1 MRDEIAL
8 FEEHEVQPVGVNPA
22 SIDRHQS
29 YAAKMKFP
37 FPLLSDPDRAIAR
50 AYGTLKPDLK
60 GIQRSVIGI
69 ARDGSVAYAVR
80 GTPPVQEIVTAVAG

>member
-1 MRDEIAL
+1 M
-8 FEEHEVQPVGVNPA
+8 FEEYGVQPVGVNPA

-50 AYGTLKPDLK
+50 AYGAVKPDLK

-69 ARDGSVAYAVR
+69 ARDGRVAYAVR